1 MFHLLLKFRKALLDG
16 EEPLEA
22 ISLWV
27 GLYLL
32 EDHFHRRFYDLKMT
46 SEFPYDVI
54 KSSLKDNKLKVL
66 ILQYLSTVQ
75 IAAIFRN
82 FTSQPK
88 LKLHLAHVLK
98 YLHYFSCLCISLVE
112 HPHGGDTVDL
122 DIVLVNTSELLNEIV
137 NESLGWFL
145 VRVQDETLVRKT
157 DQLDVLHLEDV
168 AVGGGTREQSRV
180 SGGKS

>member
-1 MFHLLLKFRKALLDG
+1 M
-16 EEPLEA
+16 
-22 ISLWV
+22 
-27 GLYLL
+27 
-32 EDHFHRRFYDLKMT
+32 
-46 SEFPYDVI
+46 
-54 KSSLKDNKLKVL
+54 
-66 ILQYLSTVQ
+66 
-75 IAAIFRN
+75 
-82 FTSQPK
+82 
-88 LKLHLAHVLK
+88 
-98 YLHYFSCLCISLVE
+98 VE

-122 DIVLVNTSELLNEIV
+122 NIVLVNTSELLNEIV